1 MQKNTDFSFFHVLL
15 LAVFIGGIVYA
26 VILSRHIETN
36 KVSAKKIAVDLT
48 PAVYAYMQHGLL
60 HGDGDYP
67 GELFFGTDYIVSPSY
82 ESTLHEVG
90 FDYNTGN
97 ITLTVEEE

>member
-1 MQKNTDFSFFHVLL
+1 VKKYAGFSLFQVLL
-15 LAVFIGGIVYA
+15 IALLLGGFAYA
-26 VILSRHIETN
+26 LILSRHIETN
-36 KVSAKKIAVDLT
+36 KVSARKIAVDLT

-82 ESTLHEVG
+82 AMTLYEAG
-90 FDYNTGN
+90 FDYNTGDV
-97 ITLTVEEE
+97 TLIVEEG